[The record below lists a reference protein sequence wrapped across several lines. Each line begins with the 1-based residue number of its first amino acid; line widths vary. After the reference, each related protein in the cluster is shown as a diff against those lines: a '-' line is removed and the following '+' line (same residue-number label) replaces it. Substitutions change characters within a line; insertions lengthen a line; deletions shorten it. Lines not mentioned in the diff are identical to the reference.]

1 MGISSASTITT
12 IPRCYNTDGSAVTV
26 AANTVITTPWY
37 PEGVP
42 LPNPQQGAAD
52 WAKNLAQNVSPT
64 QQPGVL

>member
-1 MGISSASTITT
+1 MGISSASQPTT

-26 AANTVITTPWY
+26 QTNTVITTPWY

-42 LPNPQQGAAD
+42 DPTPAQGAAN
-52 WAKNLAQNVSPT
+52 WAKNLAQNINPD